1 MGFGAKSGIE
11 LDTPY
16 TALTTT
22 AAVVLKKCLEKLQE
36 WSPVHNNCAKHAEQT
51 SKSMSSWIPM
61 S

>member
-22 AAVVLKKCLEKLQE
+22 AAVVLKKSLEKLQ
-36 WSPVHNNCAKHAEQT
+36 
-51 SKSMSSWIPM
+51 
-61 S
+61 